1 MVMREG
7 IKCIW
12 LQEVTMQ
19 ICRIN
24 TVGGGENSKIILRSI
39 FRPRPSCND
48 ALAGSE
54 VAHWKN
60 LF

>member
-1 MVMREG
+1 
-7 IKCIW
+7 
-12 LQEVTMQ
+12 MQ